1 MDGIIIYQQQGMKM
15 KLLKTTAVAGLLV
28 ASSAASAIEISGN
41 VALTTDYIFRGMSQ
55 TDGSPAIQGGFD
67 ADLGNGVYAGAW
79 GSNVD
84 FGDSTN
90 ASMELDLYAG
100 WATEVN
106 GVGVDLGVIHYGY
119 PTGETGSNYD
129 EVYVGLSFGPAKLT
143 QYFGVDLGS
152 EDLGDTNYGNYS
164 DLGLDLGE
172 YNGVAFAAHVG
183 YYDWKEGKDDYW
195 DWKLAASTSM
205 FGVDWEA
212 AYTDVD
218 TNSNAAGSARGAA
231 DDAAFVLTVSKSL

>member
-1 MDGIIIYQQQGMKM
+1 M

-41 VALTTDYIFRGMSQ
+41 VALTTDYIWRGMSQ

-67 ADLGNGVYAGAW
+67 ADLGNGVYAGVW

-84 FGDSTN
+84 FDSDE
-90 ASMELDLYAG
+90 SMEFDSDESMEFDVYAG
-100 WATEVN
+100 WAGEFN
-106 GVGVDLGVIHYGY
+106 GVGVDIGAIHYAY
-119 PTGETGSNYD
+119 PTSGTETD
-129 EVYVGLSFGPAKLT
+129 FTEVYVGLSMGPASLT

-152 EDLGDTNYGNYS
+152 DDLGDYRLGNYT

-172 YNGVAFAAHVG
+172 YNGIAFAAHVG
-183 YYDWKEGKDDYW
+183 YYDLQADSSDYW
-195 DWKLAASTSM
+195 DWKLAASTTYM
-205 FGVDWEA
+205 GVDVEV

-218 TNSNAAGSARGAA
+218 TNSDNVSDARGAS
-231 DDAAFVLTVSKSL
+231 DDAAYVLTVSKSL